1 MDMENDNSLSVIYGI
16 HIKMNWQLPKPSI
29 FFLLNFNV
37 YTDADNK
44 ERARARD
51 KKQRR
56 RLSWEEKHENYYVA
70 AVRNWETLAA
80 TKVKTT
86 FPPQNV

>member
-1 MDMENDNSLSVIYGI
+1 MENNISLSLIRHPYKDELTAVKAEYC
-16 HIKMNWQLPKPSI
+16 
-29 FFLLNFNV
+29 FFPLNFNV

-56 RLSWEEKHENYYVA
+56 RLSWEEKRENYNVA
-70 AVRNWETLAA
+70 AVRN
-80 TKVKTT
+80 
-86 FPPQNV
+86 

>member
-16 HIKMNWQLPKPSI
+16 HIKMNWQLSKPSI

-56 RLSWEEKHENYYVA
+56 RLSWEEKNENYNVA
-70 AVRNWETLAA
+70 AVRNWEMLEA
-80 TKVKTT
+80 TEVKTT